1 MKNVQPKYVLKNRKS
16 EFDGLLEEEENL
28 NSETTKDSS
37 HHNNIETCV
46 ENNVSAF
53 HILF

>member
-1 MKNVQPKYVLKNRKS
+1 MKNVQPKSVLKNRKS

-28 NSETTKDSS
+28 NSETAEDSS
-37 HHNNIETCV
+37 HHNNTETCV
-46 ENNVSAF
+46 ENNVSVF